1 MNKKSRLL
9 VWSPLLAAALVA
21 AGMWF
26 GLMLGGGRP
35 NSPAHEKLNTVFDLI
50 RDEYVEEVSSDS
62 LVELTIPELLR
73 NLDPHSVYIPRDELE
88 MANRDLESSFFG
100 VGVQFQIMDDSICV
114 VEVISGGPAEKVGM
128 RAGDRIIAVD
138 GKNMTGTDVTN
149 EAVFAALR
157 GAKDTKVSVTVKRNG
172 TRKPV
177 TFDIVRGEIPTTSID
192 AKYLIEDS
200 IGYIRLGK
208 FANNTYSEFLQAANS
223 LRHKGA
229 TGYIIDLRGNSGG
242 LLDQAILIANEL
254 FSQGDVLVETRGRNK
269 AENLIIPA
277 DGTGSFFAESIV
289 VLVDEFTASSSE
301 ILAGA
306 IQDNDRGLII
316 GRRTFGKGLVQRMIT
331 LPDSSQIRLTVQR
344 YYTPSG
350 RCIQKD
356 YKAGSNTDYEAE
368 IYDRYTNG
376 EIFAADTTK
385 YDAAHVFT
393 TVNGRKVFGGGGIL
407 PDIFVPSDTTGIT
420 SYYLSV
426 ANAGLLQKFAYE
438 YADINRDQLEKA
450 RNVEQ
455 LKSMLPSND
464 ILLGAFVN
472 YAADNGI
479 ARRWYYINNS
489 ARLIVNQLKA
499 LIARD
504 ILGMDAYFE
513 IVNPTD
519 PTVKEAVKQIHQG
532 VDRTILQAIEE
543 VSVEEDE

>member
-138 GKNMTGTDVTN
+138 GKNMTGKGVTN

>member
-114 VEVISGGPAEKVGM
+114 VEVISGGPAEKIGM

-138 GKNMTGTDVTN
+138 GKNMTGKDVTN

-393 TVNGRKVFGGGGIL
+393 TVNGRKVFGGGGIM

>member
-138 GKNMTGTDVTN
+138 GKNMTGKDVTN

-455 LKSMLPSND
+455 LKSMLPSSD